1 MRNLALLQTS
11 HTVITGES
19 IISAITVDLDEN
31 VLYIATEQNT
41 PDADVKV
48 EVRKLNGDEQGTEVS
63 EILSAVMIHS
73 Q

>member
-63 EILSAVMIHS
+63 EILAAVMIHS